1 MAWVS
6 VHQQIRD
13 HRKLRDLYRTLGV
26 NRQEALGI
34 LVLLWTWAIDNVD
47 NYGKLLSVTLEDIC
61 LAAYW
66 TGDQN
71 KLYTALR
78 DTGWIDEI
86 DGEMYLHD
94 WYDFNKPFYDFREK
108 KEKDKLR
115 KREGLS
121 TEIPRKVAGNSTES
135 SGEFQASQPQS
146 PSPAQ
151 SPKPSHSPAAK
162 NSLPQLLNDENV
174 KRIVQLFKDCS
185 MGEINGIISESINDI
200 ADNYPMELVE
210 EAFRLAGL
218 KNARSISYP
227 NKILQNWKAKGIT
240 TIEGAKAE
248 QKEQPEAKNKGLN
261 KKLDFNKF
269 PQHEYSEGELDSLL
283 FDIEKDYL
291 KR

>member
-47 NYGKLLSVTLEDIC
+47 NDGKLLSVTLEDIC

-66 TGDQN
+66 TRDQN

-135 SGEFQASQPQS
+135 SGEFQASQ
-146 PSPAQ
+146 SPAQ
-151 SPKPSHSPAAK
+151 SPAPSPKPSPSPAAK
-162 NSLPQLLNDENV
+162 DSLPQLLNDENV
-174 KRIVQLFKDCS
+174 KRIVQLFKDCG
-185 MGEINGIISESINDI
+185 MGEINGIISESINDM

-210 EAFRLAGL
+210 EAFKRAGL
-218 KNARSISYP
+218 INAKSIKYP
-227 NKILQNWKAKGIT
+227 EKILQSWKAKGIT
-240 TIEGAKAE
+240 TIAGVEKE
-248 QKEQPEAKNKGLN
+248 QKEQPEAKDKGLN

-269 PQHEYSEGELDSLL
+269 PQHDYTEDQLEGL
-283 FDIEKDYL
+283 FEKIGDL
-291 KR
+291 E